1 MLILIRSWGSGGHRS
16 PQKPVDFLT
25 PHQYCKAPLERRGS
39 SCSADC
45 TKNQP
50 GRPILRPCR
59 GAKQIRPECLQVP
72 RLGRPHGMVNQAP
85 GFWRIFGPLGPT
97 AGPGNIG
104 TGSRSRHTMQAM
116 LHEASST
123 LHASCD
129 RPRNPPGPAEEEHPL
144 QTGHDA
150 IGKEKQTGGR
160 RQGTEKDLGPKSKLH
175 VSVSGPNNSNSN
187 L

>member
-1 MLILIRSWGSGGHRS
+1 MEPNKSGQNAFKY
-16 PQKPVDFLT
+16 PDW
-25 PHQYCKAPLERRGS
+25 
-39 SCSADC
+39 ADLMED
-45 TKNQP
+45 KM
-50 GRPILRPCR
+50 I
-59 GAKQIRPECLQVP
+59 
-72 RLGRPHGMVNQAP
+72 NQAP

-160 RQGTEKDLGPKSKLH
+160 RQGTEKDLGPKSGDRRL
-175 VSVSGPNNSNSN
+175 GT
-187 L
+187 

>member
-1 MLILIRSWGSGGHRS
+1 MI
-16 PQKPVDFLT
+16 
-25 PHQYCKAPLERRGS
+25 
-39 SCSADC
+39 
-45 TKNQP
+45 
-50 GRPILRPCR
+50 
-59 GAKQIRPECLQVP
+59 
-72 RLGRPHGMVNQAP
+72 NQAP
-85 GFWRIFGPLGPT
+85 GFWRIFSPLGPT
-97 AGPGNIG
+97 AGPGNLG

-129 RPRNPPGPAEEEHPL
+129 RPRNQPGPAEEEHPL

-150 IGKEKQTGGR
+150 IGKEKQTVKG
-160 RQGTEKDLGPKSKLH
+160 QGTEKDLGPKPKLH